1 MQDQNNEQVLIN
13 KKRIEQLLTLEK
25 VLNEQGHFFNI
36 LRIAK
41 SKTPSALH
49 IFEYGAIICYQN
61 ERILYPTHYAG
72 LFSILSTSMWTIID
86 SIEQFSLLPT
96 QIDTTFTMMHFKD
109 GTYDNNHDIFF
120 ERPNQNS
127 LTTLA
132 ATSRLKEGRFDNR
145 GNYNDI
151 YEFELGDEWCHKF
164 VDTYMTPTKKLQDR
178 IEFFDNKYK
187 IKSKKTLVVCYR
199 GTDREIKE
207 DSDEKYIE
215 LAKDIFIK
223 NNIEQLIIQT
233 EQIQIRQL
241 FKNIFG
247 DRCIW
252 IEELP
257 GTMGSVAMHFEKQKE
272 NGKDE
277 WSMNLVA
284 MAYALSS
291 ADSIL
296 TYTGNIGLYLA
307 LFGRIKGKN
316 VYQLR

>member
-1 MQDQNNEQVLIN
+1 MQDKNNEQVLIN

-49 IFEYGAIICYQN
+49 IFEYGAIRCYQN

-151 YEFELGDEWCHKF
+151 YEFELETNG
-164 VDTYMTPTKKLQDR
+164 VINLSIR
-178 IEFFDNKYK
+178 I
-187 IKSKKTLVVCYR
+187 
-199 GTDREIKE
+199 
-207 DSDEKYIE
+207 
-215 LAKDIFIK
+215 
-223 NNIEQLIIQT
+223 
-233 EQIQIRQL
+233 
-241 FKNIFG
+241 
-247 DRCIW
+247 
-252 IEELP
+252 
-257 GTMGSVAMHFEKQKE
+257 
-272 NGKDE
+272 
-277 WSMNLVA
+277 
-284 MAYALSS
+284 
-291 ADSIL
+291 
-296 TYTGNIGLYLA
+296 
-307 LFGRIKGKN
+307 
-316 VYQLR
+316 